1 MSYFTLVKFY
11 GLVVLKI
18 NGINSLD
25 DIGDYLHYPSWVLLA
40 VAALGALAYLMGS
53 INTAI
58 IYSKLKYKD
67 DIRKYGS
74 GNAGM
79 TNMMRV
85 YGKGAGIV
93 TIVGDLFKAV
103 IPVFVSMILFG
114 EVVAYFAGLC
124 CIIGHAYPC
133 YYGFKGGKGVMVT
146 AATILT
152 VEPILF
158 AILFVV
164 FLVIVLF
171 TKYVSLGSI
180 ISALLIPVFM
190 PQVHKL
196 IYGEGANELLSFAM
210 VICLVMAMF
219 ILFLHKENIRRLL
232 NHEENHIEFKKKKK
246 KE

>member
-18 NGINSLD
+18 NGINSLE

-103 IPVFVSMILFG
+103 IPVFVSMLLFG

-158 AILFVV
+158 AFLFVV
-164 FLVIVLF
+164 FLVIF
-171 TKYVSLGSI
+171 
-180 ISALLIPVFM
+180 PVF
-190 PQVHKL
+190 
-196 IYGEGANELLSFAM
+196 SS
-210 VICLVMAMF
+210 ICLATISPMPP
-219 ILFLHKENIRRLL
+219 N
-232 NHEENHIEFKKKKK
+232 
-246 KE
+246 